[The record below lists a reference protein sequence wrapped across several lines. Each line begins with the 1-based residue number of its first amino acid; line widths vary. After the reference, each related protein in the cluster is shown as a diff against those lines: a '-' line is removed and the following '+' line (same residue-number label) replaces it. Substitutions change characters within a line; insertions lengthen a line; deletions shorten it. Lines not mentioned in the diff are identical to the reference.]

1 MVCAGKGSGSH
12 KATMVEDTVG
22 EPFQDT
28 AGTPLHV
35 LMKLLSPITLA
46 LAPLYLARQMIMETV
61 SQVASETL
69 LHGRLSLIGFQDIAE
84 SRSDM

>member
-28 AGTPLHV
+28 AGTSLHV

-61 SQVASETL
+61 SQVDRRDAT
-69 LHGRLSLIGFQDIAE
+69 A
-84 SRSDM
+84 RSSAVDRVPGHS